1 MDAVKSFFKKVPIA
15 TLIIF
20 GFWALIL
27 IVGFFLD
34 FRMTSLFS
42 DTIQRFGMWGLF
54 VLAMVPSIQSGTG
67 PNFALPI
74 GVVTGLFAM
83 VVSMDIGFIGFNL
96 LIVSTV
102 LAIVFGCLMG
112 WGYGKLMNA
121 VKGSEMAIA
130 TYTGFAATF
139 FFSMIWLLY
148 NTDNDFLGWFIGR
161 GLRNFVSLTPFGT
174 DQILDNFWQFE
185 IFRSTNADGE
195 LIGGLVIPTGTLLV
209 VLLACLLM
217 WLFFRSKHGIAISAV
232 GMNPMFAKATGL
244 NADRSRVLANMIST
258 VLAAVGII
266 VYAQSFGFM
275 QLYDAPLMMAFPA
288 VAAVLVG
295 GATAQRSKVIH
306 VIIGT
311 ILLQGLI
318 TNGPPVFGRLLEGA
332 DITDAV
338 RMIVQNGIILY
349 ALAQMKGGGK

>member
-1 MDAVKSFFKKVPIA
+1 M
-15 TLIIF
+15 
-20 GFWALIL
+20 GH
-27 IVGFFLD
+27 VGFQL
-34 FRMTSLFS
+34 
-42 DTIQRFGMWGLF
+42 LF
-54 VLAMVPSIQSGTG
+54 VSVI
-67 PNFALPI
+67 I
-74 GVVTGLFAM
+74 
-83 VVSMDIGFIGFNL
+83 
-96 LIVSTV
+96 
-102 LAIVFGCLMG
+102 AIILGCLMG

-139 FFSMIWLLY
+139 FFSMIWLIY
-148 NTDNDFLGWFIGR
+148 RTDNENLGWFIGS
-161 GLRNFVSLTPFGT
+161 GLRNFISLRPFEMEG
-174 DQILDNFWQFE
+174 ILDNLWRVE
-185 IFRSTNADGE
+185 ILRSTNEAGE

-209 VLLACLLM
+209 VTIACILM

-258 VLAAVGII
+258 ALASVGII
-266 VYAQSFGFM
+266 VYAQAFGFV
-275 QLYDAPLMMAFPA
+275 QLYDAPLMMAFSA

-295 GATAQRSKVIH
+295 GATAQRSKVIN